1 MTPDALERRLTELE
15 IKASFADD
23 LLEQLNQ
30 TIFRQQRQ
38 IEQLARDLASLRD
51 QVTDVDPTRQA
62 SLREQIPPHY

>member
-38 IEQLARDLASLRD
+38 IEQLARELASLRD
-51 QVTDVDPTRQA
+51 QVSDVDPSRQA